1 VSSADRVVVFG
12 GAGFI
17 GRRLVRRL
25 LEAGNEVMVV
35 SRSSGSRRS
44 TDPRLSY
51 EAGSVTDAAR
61 VLELIDGATVVYD
74 LSMTGGA
81 TWEDIEREVIGGA
94 ANVARACVKHGVRR
108 LIYTSSIAALDM
120 SPAGIL
126 DDDVPNDGN
135 DPGRGFY
142 SRGKSMSE
150 RKVLEIHKQDGL
162 SLVIFRP
169 AIVVGPGGK
178 LAHYALGDAT
188 ASDTCLL
195 GWGPGN
201 HPLPFVLVDDVA
213 EAMYLGKDAAEA
225 NGLSFNL
232 AGDVRPTAAEFVA
245 ALRERSRRNFRFYPR
260 SLRMIYRGEVV
271 RSWIKK
277 LAGKPSELGF
287 LWGDVSGLSMRRQ
300 FDCSRAKRVLGW
312 RPLADREEFFRQTID
327 GLLPPMHPGDM
338 RLEIPV

>member
-1 VSSADRVVVFG
+1 MSPSDRVVVFG

-17 GRRLVRRL
+17 GRVLVRRL
-25 LEAGNEVMVV
+25 LEDGCQVTVV

-44 TDPRLSY
+44 TDPRLFY
-51 EAGSVTDAAR
+51 AAGSVTDAAR
-61 VLELIDGATVVYD
+61 TGDLIEGATCVYD
-74 LSMTGGA
+74 LSMAGGS
-81 TWEDIEREVIGGA
+81 TWEEVEREVIGGA
-94 ANVARACVKHGVRR
+94 VNVARACVKHGVRR

-120 SPAGIL
+120 SRAGVL

-150 RKVLEIHKQDGL
+150 RKLLEIHRQDGL
-162 SLVIFRP
+162 SVVIFRP
-169 AIVVGPGGK
+169 AIVVGQGGK
-178 LAHYALGDAT
+178 LAHYALGDAP
-188 ASDTCLL
+188 SETCLL
-195 GWGPGN
+195 GWGPGKY
-201 HPLPFVLVDDVA
+201 PLPFVLVEDVA
-213 EAMYLGKDAAEA
+213 EAMLLGKDAPQAD
-225 NGLSFNL
+225 GLSFNL

-245 ALRERSRRNFRFYPR
+245 VLRQRSRRNFRFYPR
-260 SLRMIYRGEVV
+260 SLRMIYAGELT

-287 LWGDVSGLSMRRQ
+287 LWGDLSGLSMRRQ

-327 GLLPPMHPGDM
+327 ALLPPIHPGDL
-338 RLEIPV
+338 RLEVPV